1 MLIEQFRLP
10 ALAAGMEPV
19 MVEVPAGLCDPG
31 EDSSTTLL
39 REAEEETG
47 LRPRRL
53 IEIGDFLL
61 CPGGTDERVFLHVG
75 EVTAPPADADGLI
88 GTAGMA
94 AEHEDIRIR
103 LWPAERAIAAAFAG
117 KFPNVVTS
125 VALLWLAARRE
136 HVRAAWGVA

>member
-1 MLIEQFRLP
+1 
-10 ALAAGMEPV
+10 
-19 MVEVPAGLCDPG
+19 
-31 EDSSTTLL
+31 
-39 REAEEETG
+39 
-47 LRPRRL
+47 
-53 IEIGDFLL
+53 
-61 CPGGTDERVFLHVG
+61 
-75 EVTAPPADADGLI
+75 
-88 GTAGMA
+88 MA